1 MHQPADVLHFGTPR
15 TPLLRNNPPHEGVRH
30 QPHDSRPGPRRRLV
44 RGAVGARLRQIPRN
58 GAHAW
63 EGLAGRGADR
73 RRGAC
78 KHRVPRAAGDAPRFA
93 RYVSG
98 RGGRRAGRCR
108 LYRPCY
114 GAFLPRTRLPD
125 RLLPRRIFRPGRGH
139 RPLRLV
145 GAQEAAP
152 DGGRC
157 PRSPC
162 TCRREYPGCGSFRS
176 TRGRPRGREA
186 RRKTCPCAKT
196 RSTCRPPFPP
206 QPDAKKPRR

>member
-162 TCRREYPGCGSFRS
+162 TCRREYPGFPKHPGQPPGRGS
-176 TRGRPRGREA
+176 
-186 RRKTCPCAKT
+186 
-196 RSTCRPPFPP
+196 PP
-206 QPDAKKPRR
+206 QNVSLRENP